1 MVYVIE
7 GDFVV
12 DMKTKMESF
21 ECNLL
26 ECITTIAAI
35 FVVQI
40 YVTHEKFFT
49 QKKSE
54 YSSLPQ
60 SILVVVVK

>member
-1 MVYVIE
+1 MHVIE

-12 DMKTKMESF
+12 DMKTKMASF
-21 ECNLL
+21 EYNLP

-40 YVTHEKFFT
+40 YFTHERFFT
-49 QKKSE
+49 QK
-54 YSSLPQ
+54 SLNTVAC
-60 SILVVVVK
+60 LKAFW